1 MRFPSVLTDAA
12 AARIRPR
19 AREFTVHDKRLQGF
33 GLRVRP
39 SGAKSWVLRLSDGD
53 GRRRITLGATD
64 ALSVE
69 EALAQAHAL
78 MADAGAASPPA
89 TAPRS
94 KRASAA
100 AASQPAAPLLG
111 EMAAAFVEARRGSV
125 HPKTFEG
132 IDGYVTGFLVP
143 AFGGRRMDSLTTPE
157 LATWFYAYSRDRPQG
172 ANRALRHFRAMI
184 HWARETGRLDDGYR
198 DPSSPI
204 RRNPERPRGSM
215 LTGAQLD
222 ALGAVL
228 NDPPPSCA
236 DAADVVRLTLLT
248 GCRSGEILRLRWVE
262 VQKDRL
268 MLGHT
273 KTGPRTVLLV
283 DAAKAVLRRRSGR
296 KDGPWVFPGRG
307 DATRPRTQI
316 HGAWARL
323 RAAAGIPD
331 TVRLHDLRHT
341 YASQALLQGETL
353 AMAGQLLGHR
363 STAST
368 ERYAHLDGGYLAEAA
383 ERCAARV
390 AALLG

>member
-1 MRFPSVLTDAA
+1 
-12 AARIRPR
+12 
-19 AREFTVHDKRLQGF
+19 
-33 GLRVRP
+33 LRD
-39 SGAKSWVLRLSDGD
+39 L
-53 GRRRITLGATD
+53 
-64 ALSVE
+64 
-69 EALAQAHAL
+69 
-78 MADAGAASPPA
+78 
-89 TAPRS
+89 
-94 KRASAA
+94 
-100 AASQPAAPLLG
+100 
-111 EMAAAFVEARRGSV
+111 AAAFVEARRGAV
-125 HPKTFEG
+125 HPNTFDG
-132 IDGYVTGFLVP
+132 IDGYVTRQLVP
-143 AFGGRRMDSLTTPE
+143 ALGGRRMDSLTTPE
-157 LATWFYAYSRDRPQG
+157 LATWFYAYGKDRPQG

-184 HWARETGRLDDGYR
+184 HWARETGRLDEDYR

-204 RRNPERPRGSM
+204 RRNPTRPRGTM
-215 LTGAQLD
+215 LTVAQLD

-248 GCRSGEILRLRWVE
+248 GCRSGEILRLRWDE

-268 MLGHT
+268 TLGHT

-283 DAAKAVLRRRSGR
+283 DAARALLRRRRDG
-296 KDGPWVFPGRG
+296 KQGPWVFPGRG
-307 DATRPRTQI
+307 DATRPRSQI
-316 HGAWARL
+316 DGAWRRL
-323 RAAAGIPD
+323 RSAAGIPA

-390 AALLG
+390 AELLG